1 MALESHN
8 EVHLMQDLFMWFIA
22 FWTVC
27 MVVFMGIGGFFMF
40 RKFLKKLPKDDG
52 RSIMDWEEHYLK
64 KTKHLWSKEQSTFL
78 EELVAPVPQLFRD
91 LARHKIAAKIGELA
105 LSERAKAINQD
116 LIVRGYIMAT
126 PKKDHKWLIKTLE
139 RKHIDLGP
147 YQHLFDQ
154 SRFGRLLETQK

>member
-1 MALESHN
+1 MA
-8 EVHLMQDLFMWFIA
+8 DWFMWLIA

-27 MVVFMGIGGFFMF
+27 MVGLMAIGGFFMF

-52 RSIMDWEEHYLK
+52 RSIMDWEEHYLE
-64 KTKHLWSKEQSTFL
+64 KTRHMWTEEQKGFL

-105 LSERAKAINQD
+105 LEERAKQINQD
-116 LIVRGYIMAT
+116 LIIRGYIIAT

-139 RKHIDLGP
+139 RKHVDLRP
-147 YQHLFDQ
+147 YRRLFDQ
-154 SRFGRLLETQK
+154 NRFGRLLGIQK